1 MTRLGGIP
9 GSLERVTSISRFR
22 RHLPHHGL
30 PRGVRA
36 AAGASSL
43 LLTVA
48 LLSACG
54 SSAAGSD
61 AQQASALL
69 SAGLQA
75 AGRGND
81 TEAASDY
88 HKCLSHEPKNKFC
101 NYNLGVIDQGAG
113 RNQSAEVFYRAAL
126 ETDPNFV
133 SALYNLALI
142 RQGGLAS
149 GRREPLPSGDCR
161 PAGLCDSA
169 SQSRLP
175 PAVGGAQHRGQRR
188 ASKGDSAGPQV
199 GFANP
204 RRSESESPTPGAVSV
219 TNQVDPPQA
228 TTVPAGRETDQP
240 SLFGKYG

>member
-1 MTRLGGIP
+1 M
-9 GSLERVTSISRFR
+9 TSISKFR

-61 AQQASALL
+61 AQQANALL

-101 NYNLGVIDQGAG
+101 NYNLGVIDQSAG

-126 ETDPNFV
+126 EADPNFV

-142 RQGGLAS
+142 RQAVSPQEGENLYRQAIAVQPDDAIAHLNLGFLLRSEGRNTEGNAELLKATQLDPKLAS
-149 GRREPLPSGDCR
+149 RI
-161 PAGLCDSA
+161 PAGLN
-169 SQSRLP
+169 LNPPP
-175 PAVGGAQHRGQRR
+175 PAP
-188 ASKGDSAGPQV
+188 SP
-199 GFANP
+199 
-204 RRSESESPTPGAVSV
+204 SPT
-219 TNQVDPPQA
+219 
-228 TTVPAGRETDQP
+228 R
-240 SLFGKYG
+240 

>member
-126 ETDPNFV
+126 LADPNFV
-133 SALYNLALI
+133 PALYNLALI
-142 RQGGLAS
+142 RQEVSPQEAESLYRNAIAVQPSYAIAHLNLGFLLRSEGRNTEGNAELLKATQLDPKLAS
-149 GRREPLPSGDCR
+149 RI
-161 PAGLCDSA
+161 PAGLNIN
-169 SQSRLP
+169 P
-175 PAVGGAQHRGQRR
+175 PAPAP
-188 ASKGDSAGPQV
+188 SP
-199 GFANP
+199 
-204 RRSESESPTPGAVSV
+204 SPT
-219 TNQVDPPQA
+219 
-228 TTVPAGRETDQP
+228 R
-240 SLFGKYG
+240 